1 MPCRCISCLGT
12 MLYYTAF
19 SSLSIALGKVVILSS
34 LDYVYVIE
42 MIDYLEYNVL
52 WKIPNDDN
60 LNDAIARKRRRR

>member
-1 MPCRCISCLGT
+1 M
-12 MLYYTAF
+12 
-19 SSLSIALGKVVILSS
+19 ILSS